1 MTADRPDF
9 DGSQPCAQT
18 DPELFF
24 PEKGSLPTVARQLC
38 ATCPFYTD
46 CREFALD
53 HPELTGVWGGT
64 TQQDRQRLR
73 SARSGE
79 GRAA

>member
-1 MTADRPDF
+1 MTADRPAF

-24 PEKGSLPTVARQLC
+24 PAKGSLSTAARQLC
-38 ATCPFYTD
+38 ETCPFYAG
-46 CREFALD
+46 CRTYALD

-64 TQQDRQRLR
+64 TQRDRELLR
-73 SARSGE
+73 RRRGE